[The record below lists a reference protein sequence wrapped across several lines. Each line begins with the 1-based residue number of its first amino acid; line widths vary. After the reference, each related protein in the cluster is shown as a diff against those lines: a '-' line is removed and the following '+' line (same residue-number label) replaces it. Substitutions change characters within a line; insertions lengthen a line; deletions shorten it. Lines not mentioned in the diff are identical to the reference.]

1 MIGAVVLQLVALVLV
16 TPKIVLA
23 APKLVA
29 LIFRLPWDGGGK
41 LGLVGGGFLFALG
54 FYALFACDLVF
65 VARLG
70 VLGSL
75 KTLGGLRLAG

>member
-1 MIGAVVLQLVALVLV
+1 MALCKCVAPV
-16 TPKIVLA
+16 
-23 APKLVA
+23 
-29 LIFRLPWDGGGK
+29 FRLPWVGGEF
-41 LGLVGGGFLFALG
+41 GLVGGGFLFALG

-75 KTLGGLRLAG
+75 KTLGGV